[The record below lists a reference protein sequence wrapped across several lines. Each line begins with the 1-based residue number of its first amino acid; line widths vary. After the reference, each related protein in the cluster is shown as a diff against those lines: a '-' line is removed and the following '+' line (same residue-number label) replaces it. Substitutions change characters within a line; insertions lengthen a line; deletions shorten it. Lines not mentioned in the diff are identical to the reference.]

1 MDNISKSV
9 FFVAV
14 DDVCED
20 ITAGIFIVTVADVDE
35 DDDDVDDDDVDDV
48 DVVDVD
54 VNADD
59 RLLGNTNVTDVT
71 ISSSSVVVVFTP
83 PIVAVSFPV
92 TLDVIVVDG
101 AFPFYTYDVI
111 ICY

>member
-1 MDNISKSV
+1 MVGDVFMDNISKSV
-9 FFVAV
+9 FLVAV

-20 ITAGIFIVTVADVDE
+20 ITAGIFIVNVAD
-35 DDDDVDDDDVDDV
+35 DDDVDDVDDDDVDDV

-92 TLDVIVVDG
+92 TLGVIVVDV
-101 AFPFYTYDVI
+101 AFPFYT
-111 ICY
+111 